1 MLLLILSMILG
12 IGYLHRDVKPA
23 NYTIGRAELKE
34 LRKVYVLDFGM
45 ARKFVHDDGTIK
57 KPRAAAGF
65 RGTVKYAPV
74 ACHAQREMCRLDDL
88 ETWLYQQVRFGC
100 FINGIYIWEMKRCVW
115 LLFNTFNILIFI
127 IICFLIYLRLP
138 WTNCMFVIG

>member
-1 MLLLILSMILG
+1 MYSTDLRIAAPGKKFTVGTAISVGIQCLEALEDLHG

-45 ARKFVHDDGTIK
+45 ARKFVHEDGTIK
-57 KPRAAAGF
+57 KPRTCAGF

-74 ACHAQREMCRLDDL
+74 ACHAQREMC
-88 ETWLYQQVRFGC
+88 
-100 FINGIYIWEMKRCVW
+100 
-115 LLFNTFNILIFI
+115 LLRYCL
-127 IICFLIYLRLP
+127 
-138 WTNCMFVIG
+138 